1 MSDTMADL
9 IPPQPE
15 EDVNYYTQNRHQQG
29 LQYSEARLTRKI
41 SPVTHAFMKKYH
53 DAYEHALE
61 STTERNIG
69 AVFAYDELLH
79 SKAFLQREFSNS
91 EMELVHEL
99 QRLRELEFLA
109 SYGDYLGANT
119 SELRHRSRELKTPY
133 YEQLSARSNWT
144 TIAERLTVQ
153 IQANSSAEVGVK
165 AAVYAACM
173 KIPLDYDQTMWAIQ
187 AYAERN
193 GHCHNDVGEFIE
205 NMQWTK
211 LAKRIN
217 ADLHDMP
224 SAIPLTR
231 LAELPSWIKA
241 IETVRD
247 RYLAVN
253 KDDDPETWVPAN
265 RALEL
270 TEESIKKK
278 ERQHA
283 KE

>member
-1 MSDTMADL
+1 MADL

-15 EDVNYYTQNRHQQG
+15 EDVNHYTQNRLQQG

-41 SPVTHAFMKKYH
+41 SPITHAFMKRYH

-61 STTERNIG
+61 SATERNIG
-69 AVFAYDELLH
+69 AVFAFDEILH

-109 SYGDYLGANT
+109 NYGDYLGADT
-119 SELRHRSRELKTPY
+119 SELRHRSRELKTPN
-133 YEQLSARSNWT
+133 YEQLSARNKWT
-144 TIAERLTVQ
+144 TIADRLALQ
-153 IQANSSAEVGVK
+153 IQANSSAEDGVK
-165 AAVYAACM
+165 AAVYAACT
-173 KIPLDYDQTMWAIQ
+173 KIPLDYDQTIWTIQ

-193 GHCHNDVGEFIE
+193 GYCHNDVGDFIE
-205 NMQWTK
+205 NMQWTR
-211 LAKRIN
+211 LAKRIY
-217 ADLHDMP
+217 ADLNDIP
-224 SAIPLTR
+224 NAIPLTR
-231 LAELPSWIKA
+231 SAELPSWIKA

-247 RYLAVN
+247 RYLIVVDN
-253 KDDDPETWVPAN
+253 DDPETWIPAN

-270 TEESIKKK
+270 IKERIEKK

-283 KE
+283 KEL